1 MACHLGGSRSARAAT
16 LVVTTVARNRVA
28 DIRYA
33 GFLTVCC
40 LLRELV
46 LAENPCA
53 ARPGY
58 RATIRDLLPV
68 LAALDGVPLGSYQQ
82 DGERSRAKHRG
93 NSLRHLIL

>member
-1 MACHLGGSRSARAAT
+1 MS
-16 LVVTTVARNRVA
+16 

-58 RATIRDLLPV
+58 RATIRELLPA

-82 DGERSRAKHRG
+82 DGTVGGSNTSTVAFLHR
-93 NSLRHLIL
+93 LP